1 MRLKL
6 DENLPEAARLVAAS
20 LGHDV
25 DTVIDED
32 LTGAGDPTSL
42 PQRSESSALSSH
54 SIEALAMSV
63 DTRLAAI
70 QASPSSV
77 LSTRDVETVTSTVRS
92 FLSNE

>member
-25 DTVIDED
+25 DTVIDEG
-32 LTGAGDPTSL
+32 LRAPATPMSS
-42 PQRSESSALSSH
+42 PQRRGSSALSSH

-63 DTRLAAI
+63 DTRLAATL
-70 QASPSSV
+70 ASPSSV
-77 LSTRDVETVTSTVRS
+77 LSTRTSKP
-92 FLSNE
+92 